1 MIHVLRVS
9 NTVLG
14 LVVGLVLGVTGA
26 FGGFT
31 AFLIVLVL
39 GAVGLLVGRLLD
51 GELDLEALTGRG
63 RSTSSKL

>member
-31 AFLIVLVL
+31 AFLIVFVL